1 MKILLS
7 LLVFTITVFASNE
20 FKNCD
25 QIIDKQVYKICYDY
39 NYKGAKFVSYS
50 LDGTLVNKNNIKER
64 AKFYSEKTIPIQYR
78 SKSSDYIKSGYDR
91 GHLANDA
98 SFDNDVKVVR
108 KTYTMANIIPQAPK
122 VNRNTWIK
130 TEKLERYLAV
140 QLGNVDVLIG
150 VLYDDNPKR
159 IGKNQIAVPTAFYKK
174 LYNTSKGYEKC
185 FYYENDLNIDVKKD
199 KLENHLVDCNT
210 IHTLSNTHTQKNQ
223 DTYTL
228 THKSNTQD
236 TYIHKKAT
244 NATHKYNCNTKK
256 YCKDMVSC
264 DEAMYY
270 LNVCNVKRLDRDKDG
285 VPCEKLCK

>member
-1 MKILLS
+1 MKLLLS
-7 LLVFTITVFASNE
+7 LLVFTITVFASDE

-25 QIIDKQVYKICYDY
+25 QIVDKQVYKICYDY
-39 NYKGAKFVSYS
+39 NYKGVKYVYYN

-78 SKSSDYIKSGYDR
+78 SKSKDYVKSGYDR
-91 GHLANDA
+91 GHLASDA
-98 SFDNDVKVVR
+98 SFDYDAKVVR
-108 KTYTMANIIPQAPK
+108 KTYSMANIIPQAPK

-140 QLGNVDVLIG
+140 QFGKVDVLIG
-150 VLYDDNPKR
+150 VLYNDNPKR
-159 IGKNQIAVPTAFYKK
+159 IGKNQIAIPTAFYKK
-174 LYNTSKGYEKC
+174 LYNTSKNYEKC
-185 FYYENDLNIDVKKD
+185 FYYKNDLNIDVKKD
-199 KLENHLVDCNT
+199 KLENHLVDCST
-210 IHTLSNTHTQKNQ
+210 IHTLSNTYTQKNQ

-236 TYIHKKAT
+236 THIHKKAT
-244 NATHKYNCNTKK
+244 NTTHKYNCNTKK